1 MDKILDKLYLG
12 DLNGATNYQM
22 LKKNVLSFVNYI
34 GNHSYS
40 LSSSWL

>member
-22 LKKNVLSFVNYI
+22 LKKNVLSFVNFYRE
-34 GNHSYS
+34 S
-40 LSSSWL
+40 LIFSK